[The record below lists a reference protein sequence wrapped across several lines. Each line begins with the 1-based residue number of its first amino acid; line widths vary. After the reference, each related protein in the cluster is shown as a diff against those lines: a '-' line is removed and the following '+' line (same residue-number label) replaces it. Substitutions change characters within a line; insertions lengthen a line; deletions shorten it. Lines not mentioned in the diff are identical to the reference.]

1 MCCYNMALHDVHQ
14 VPSADFGGMKL
25 AKPSQI
31 CQVGD
36 CQLPNDIIRWHSMLG
51 ALEHKIL

>member
-1 MCCYNMALHDVHQ
+1 MALHDVHQ